1 MRPQINSRCL
11 LAALVLIGISAC
23 KGPGGNAVVPGSSF
37 QGVQPQLQTAA
48 EAPQKK
54 FAAIELEPGVV
65 VGTDNLFSPKNGDGP
80 NGGHGDKTAS
90 IPCRPTE
97 YLDNYHVHFYLGI
110 IADHRQVAVPD
121 GIGLVKPGKP
131 VNGFIE
137 TAKCF
142 YYIHT
147 HDASGTVHIEVPRN
161 LPYSAIKYNLG
172 QMLSIWGVSHGKH
185 NFGPFKGN
193 VQIFIGTVPLKQVTV
208 SSYAAYTKPLEK
220 IQLQSHM
227 AIWIV
232 IQKKAM
238 APTSLP
244 PVTFYTEY

>member
-1 MRPQINSRCL
+1 
-11 LAALVLIGISAC
+11 
-23 KGPGGNAVVPGSSF
+23 
-37 QGVQPQLQTAA
+37 LQ
-48 EAPQKK
+48 
-54 FAAIELEPGVV
+54 
-65 VGTDNLFSPKNGDGP
+65 GDGVYTP
-80 NGGHGDKTAS
+80 ELVVDGQFGFVGSDGRKAS
-90 IPCRPTE
+90 SAIQEAMREPKIP
-97 YLDNYHVHFYLGI
+97 
-110 IADHRQVAVPD
+110 IAMSNVTRDGNQV
-121 GIGLVKPGKP
+121 
-131 VNGFIE
+131 
-137 TAKCF
+137 
-142 YYIHT
+142 
-147 HDASGTVHIEVPRN
+147 TVHIEVPRN

>member
-1 MRPQINSRCL
+1 MQGTRRKRRRSRF
-11 LAALVLIGISAC
+11 
-23 KGPGGNAVVPGSSF
+23 VVPRRHAATPNRRRGCRRRSS
-37 QGVQPQLQTAA
+37 P
-48 EAPQKK
+48 PSN
-54 FAAIELEPGVV
+54 LEPGVV
-65 VGTDNLFSPKNGDGP
+65 VGTDNLFTPKNGDGP

-110 IADHRQVAVPD
+110 IADHRQVAVPG

-131 VNGFIE
+131 ANGFIE

-172 QMLSIWGVSHGKH
+172 QMLSIWGISHGHH

-193 VQIFIGTVPLKQVTV
+193 DSSVYRNRSAQQVTV
-208 SSYAAYTKPLEK
+208 SSYAAYTKSFEK
-220 IQLQSHM
+220 IQLQSHE

-232 IQKKAM
+232 IQKTPM
-238 APTSLP
+238 AATSLP